1 MISDFIVDKIREQFP
16 FTPTQQQGEAV
27 CELANFISKKSIRK
41 AFILKGYAGTGKTT
55 VVAAL
60 VKALEEIGYKCVLM
74 APTGRAAKVIAAY
87 SHHPAYT
94 IHKKIYRCQQ
104 FGNTQFS
111 LFENLHSNTLFIVD
125 EASMISNDKDS
136 SSFGSGRLLDDLI
149 SYVYNGKACHLLL
162 LGDSAQLPPV
172 HQEHSP
178 ALEEEWLQG
187 YGIDV
192 SSYELTH
199 VVRQALQ
206 SGILYNATLLRHQL
220 TQDGI
225 RHKFQFET
233 DGFDD
238 ICHING
244 QEMLD
249 ELQRSYQEVGETE
262 TVVITRS
269 NKRANLYNRGIRN
282 FIMYKE
288 EELSVG
294 DLIMLSRNN
303 YFWAKDYD
311 GIDFLANGDMM
322 EIRRIRKYHE
332 LYDLRFVDVALKAL
346 DYDWEI
352 DATLLLDSLHVD
364 GPSDNQVF
372 NQQLFQSISE
382 DYPEIRDRRKLIE
395 IIKTDPH
402 YNAIQA
408 RFAYAITCH
417 KAQGGQWERVF
428 IDQGNIPE
436 DHLDLSYYRWLYTA
450 LTRAGTKVYL
460 VNFPH

>member
-1 MISDFIVDKIREQFP
+1 MISDFIANKIREQFP
-16 FTPTQQQGEAV
+16 FTPTFQQGEAI
-27 CELANFISKKSIRK
+27 CELANFLSKKAIRK

-55 VVAAL
+55 LVAAL
-60 VKALEEIGYKCVLM
+60 VKALENIGHKSVLM
-74 APTGRAAKVIAAY
+74 APTGRAAKVISAY
-87 SHHPAYT
+87 AHHPAYT

-104 FGNTQFS
+104 FGDSKFS
-111 LFENLHSNTLFIVD
+111 LSENLHSNTLFIVD

-149 SYVYNGKACHLLL
+149 SYVYNGKGCHLLL

-172 HQEHSP
+172 YQEYSP

-187 YGIDV
+187 YDIDV
-192 SSYELTH
+192 SSFELTQ

-206 SGILYNATLLRHQL
+206 SGILHNATLLRDLL
-220 TQDGI
+220 TQDTI
-225 RHKFQFET
+225 RHKFHFIT

-238 ICHING
+238 ICHISG

-282 FIMYKE
+282 YIMYKE
-288 EELSVG
+288 EELSAG

-332 LYDLRFVDVALKAL
+332 LYNLRFVDVALKAL

-364 GPSDNQVF
+364 GPGDNQLF

-395 IIKTDPH
+395 IIKNDCH

-428 IDQGNIPE
+428 IDQGTIP
-436 DHLDLSYYRWLYTA
+436 DDQLDLSYYRWLYTA
-450 LTRAGTKVYL
+450 LTRARKKVYL

>member
-1 MISDFIVDKIREQFP
+1 MLSDFIADKIREQFA
-16 FTPTQQQGEAV
+16 FTPTIQQGEVV
-27 CELANFISKKSIRK
+27 CELANFLTQKSIRK

-60 VKALEEIGYKCVLM
+60 VKALHQIGHKSVLM
-74 APTGRAAKVIAAY
+74 APTGRAAKVISAY

-104 FGNTQFS
+104 FGESQFS
-111 LFENLHSNTLFIVD
+111 LSENLHSDTLFIVD
-125 EASMISNDKDS
+125 EASMIANDKDS

-149 SYVYNGKACHLLL
+149 RYVYNGKGCQLLL

-172 HQEHSP
+172 NQQYSP
-178 ALEEEWLQG
+178 ALDKEWIQG
-187 YGIDV
+187 YGIEV
-192 SSYELTH
+192 TSYEMTH
-199 VVRQALQ
+199 VVRQALK
-206 SGILYNATLLRHQL
+206 SGILHNATRLRNLLS
-220 TQDGI
+220 QDCLQH
-225 RHKFQFET
+225 RFHFET

-244 QEMLD
+244 QEMLE

-282 FIMYKE
+282 YIMYKE
-288 EELSVG
+288 EELSCG

-311 GIDFLANGDMM
+311 GIDFLANGDML
-322 EIRRIRKYHE
+322 EIMRISKYHE
-332 LYDLRFVDVALKAL
+332 IYDLRFVDVSLKAL

-352 DATLLLDSLHVD
+352 DATLLLDSLHMD
-364 GPSDNQVF
+364 APGNNQQF
-372 NQQLFQSISE
+372 NQQLFLSISE

-395 IIKTDPH
+395 IIKNDRH

-428 IDQGNIPE
+428 IDQGTIPE
-436 DHLDLSYYRWLYTA
+436 DQFDMSYYRWLYTA
-450 LTRAGTKVYL
+450 LTRAGKKVYL